1 MYTDYVEKK
10 SLKVKVNIGCLV
22 TTAFELYTCCAIMLS
37 LLNNLTTLNNSR
49 LHQNRIF
56 TCIRCIRNRASLPRR
71 HRNKQH
77 QQTANYHNLLKRSNP
92 CYFLSML
99 EHLY

>member
-1 MYTDYVEKK
+1 MEVENKKK
-10 SLKVKVNIGCLV
+10 SLKVKVDIGSLV
-22 TTAFELYTCCAIMLS
+22 TMAFELYTCCAIMLS

-49 LHQNRIF
+49 LHQN
-56 TCIRCIRNRASLPRR
+56 
-71 HRNKQH
+71 
-77 QQTANYHNLLKRSNP
+77 NLLKRSNP